1 VLLLLGLI
9 LPLGL
14 DTFAVAAA
22 LGAVG
27 VGGRRRL
34 RLSVLFA
41 CFEAGMPLIGLLLG
55 AAVGQAVGDIGSYAA
70 SGALIVLGGYL
81 LLADGAGE
89 ERRIAQLARSS
100 GVLLLSAGLAVSLDE
115 LAIGFVFGLLSVPI
129 VPALAAIAIQA
140 VVVSQLG
147 FELGR
152 RVQERIR
159 EGAERLAGIVLVCLG
174 LLLVAFKVFAVSP

>member
-34 RLSVLFA
+34 RLSLLFA
-41 CFEAGMPLIGLLLG
+41 CFEGGMPLIGLVLG
-55 AAVGQAVGDIGSYAA
+55 AAIGQAIGDIGSYVA
-70 SGALIVLGGYL
+70 SGALILLGGYL
-81 LLADGAGE
+81 LVASEEGE
-89 ERRIAQLARSS
+89 ERRVAQLARSR
-100 GVLLLSAGLAVSLDE
+100 GLVLLSAGLAVSLDE
-115 LAIGFVFGLLSVPI
+115 LAIGLAFGLLSVPI

-140 VVVSQLG
+140 FVISQLG
-147 FELGR
+147 FHLGG
-152 RVQERIR
+152 RVHERIR
-159 EGAERLAGIVLVCLG
+159 EGTERLAGIVLMVLG
-174 LLLVAFKVFAVSP
+174 LFLVAAKVLGVSP